1 MISHHADELSSHSRG
16 YGKGEKPEDYLNE
29 FKRFV
34 IDNMNRIPA
43 LAIVCQR
50 PRELTRQALKELK
63 MALDE
68 HGFSVPKLRTAWRE
82 WTNED
87 IAADIISFIRR
98 QALGDPLLSHE
109 ERIKLA
115 MKKVYALRPWT
126 KIQRQWLERMEKQLI
141 QETVFE
147 RADFDKGAFKDYG
160 GFDRINKM
168 FEGNLATVLD
178 EINTALYPQE
188 RKYA

>member
-1 MISHHADELSSHSRG
+1 
-16 YGKGEKPEDYLNE
+16 
-29 FKRFV
+29 
-34 IDNMNRIPA
+34 
-43 LAIVCQR
+43 
-50 PRELTRQALKELK
+50 
-63 MALDE
+63 
-68 HGFSVPKLRTAWRE
+68 
-82 WTNED
+82 
-87 IAADIISFIRR
+87 
-98 QALGDPLLSHE
+98 
-109 ERIKLA
+109 

-188 RKYA
+188 RNYV